1 MDKKYTLNISIV
13 LIIIVIFLISLI
25 VIYDKRVVSDL
36 FKLSDKNKNK
46 ISYLNT
52 KTLKSIIIFRLPNKI
67 YYKEGEIFDKT
78 GMIVKGIFNDKT
90 ETYINDYIIDK
101 NLPLTIYDSIIKIS
115 YEGKTST
122 FNIIIINDEQL
133 KIYPNPSE
141 EKYTLELKEGIT
153 RFEIEDSDLSK
164 WIISNKD
171 EDNKIIERNDASRK
185 TFLSG
190 IDENSLN
197 EGKLIFNLTLNFNAE
212 IIMSVSYSQNEKW
225 KNYDIDISEIYTFL
239 IDENKNI
246 RIDGENIL
254 YSREDITK

>member
-164 WIISNKD
+164 WK
-171 EDNKIIERNDASRK
+171 
-185 TFLSG
+185 
-190 IDENSLN
+190 
-197 EGKLIFNLTLNFNAE
+197 KLR
-212 IIMSVSYSQNEKW
+212 YSW
-225 KNYDIDISEIYTFL
+225 C
-239 IDENKNI
+239 
-246 RIDGENIL
+246 
-254 YSREDITK
+254 